1 MLDNIILYDS
11 MSWTLHIECCEN
23 ITVKNMVIDDNRHV
37 ANSDG
42 VDINASDNVLVDHC
56 FISCADDGIVIKN
69 PIRTGRAMTH
79 VHVKDV
85 LLLQL

>member
-1 MLDNIILYDS
+1 
-11 MSWTLHIECCEN
+11 
-23 ITVKNMVIDDNRHV
+23 MVIDDNRHV

-69 PIRTGRAMTH
+69 PIRT
-79 VHVKDV
+79 DV
-85 LLLQL
+85 P